1 MNNYPTICFLVMRI
15 ENMRM
20 LFSLL
25 SGEKK
30 KISSIQKQIEQ
41 AYIVTERIKLYMIYP
56 TI

>member
-15 ENMRM
+15 ENMIM